1 MNRTCVCVCACV
13 FVCARVR
20 ACVGDGATIGML
32 VVVLPWVCLR
42 MDNDRCV
49 GSGTTI
55 GVLMM
60 VLRLVYW

>member
-1 MNRTCVCVCACV
+1 MCVCSCAC
-13 FVCARVR
+13 

-32 VVVLPWVCLR
+32 VVVLPWVSLR

-60 VLRLVYW
+60 VGLLRLVCW